1 MCLIQML
8 QAVSGK
14 TWHLLLIVPMLLVQQ
29 ILWSLNVFLNL
40 NSSASVSENIHL
52 PSSVSRKCWSLNW
65 VWYSNPSQKSLIVSM
80 WVLIISQKVSPP
92 LCPISSAVSI
102 GSSSDSSNPS
112 KSFPFGTSASDC
124 ISKLSEVVGGI
135 GAEVISEFMVSLD
148 SFKGM
153 RDQCDQIG
161 KVPTTPR
168 GRRFADD
175 NFHYHFHFAHLW
187 IQTGF
192 CCLYLVVL

>member
-1 MCLIQML
+1 M
-8 QAVSGK
+8 
-14 TWHLLLIVPMLLVQQ
+14 
-29 ILWSLNVFLNL
+29 
-40 NSSASVSENIHL
+40 
-52 PSSVSRKCWSLNW
+52 
-65 VWYSNPSQKSLIVSM
+65 
-80 WVLIISQKVSPP
+80 
-92 LCPISSAVSI
+92 
-102 GSSSDSSNPS
+102 
-112 KSFPFGTSASDC
+112 
-124 ISKLSEVVGGI
+124 VGGI

-161 KVPTTPR
+161 KVPATPR
-168 GRRFADD
+168 GRRFTDD